1 MEKEILVVNNLNKTF
16 RSGKTELQAVK
27 NVSFSLNQGECLGLI
42 GESGSGKSTVANL
55 VSGLLSPSSI
65 VVQLSRQKS
74 KLFIMN

>member
-42 GESGSGKSTVANL
+42 GKAAVAKVQSQIL
-55 VSGLLSPSSI
+55 SVVFFPHHLAVFVSQERI
-65 VVQLSRQKS
+65 S
-74 KLFIMN
+74 K

>member
-1 MEKEILVVNNLNKTF
+1 MMEKEILVVNNLNKTF

-55 VSGLLSPSSI
+55 VPE
-65 VVQLSRQKS
+65 
-74 KLFIMN
+74 